1 MSIAKTTTE
10 TKLPFVEMR
19 RRNLVLT
26 FTITTAALS
35 AGLVYGWPALR
46 RTLVVNEQS
55 SLTEAQFG
63 MIFTAGSWSNLSA
76 QFFAGLARDHISG
89 CGTRTTACVCLLA
102 ALAGTL
108 GIAFCGESNFFVLL
122 LSMFGIGISSGAFLV
137 MLPVAGLFSLER
149 QGTILSS
156 FSGGF
161 QISGLV
167 FLLLAAI
174 SSDRRASFGGFS
186 VVLGFLILGSFYM
199 LPKDQFVKWE
209 WEADKEKESEKEY
222 LSVSVSEND
231 IEGDVAVTVPSKTR
245 DDDVSDYKA
254 PMDTAILD
262 QIRSWEYSF
271 LLLWFSVQLI
281 PLQYYVATI
290 GLQLERK
297 GDDDGTYTNI
307 FSILFASSAIA
318 APLIGKITDM
328 AGLGISQALASGLNS
343 LSMVILGLESV
354 PLPAHIVGLVCYDLG
369 RMMTFGTFFTN
380 IGKRFGYTNYG
391 TLAGLG
397 SIVSAILS
405 LIQYPLTSL
414 AIKGHANS
422 VNFVCGVIMTGVG
435 LPYCYWLWRRERAEY
450 KMTESMK

>member
-1 MSIAKTTTE
+1 MVRLGA
-10 TKLPFVEMR
+10 V
-19 RRNLVLT
+19 
-26 FTITTAALS
+26 ALS

-161 QISGLV
+161 QLSGLV

-209 WEADKEKESEKEY
+209 LEAEAGKEKESEKEY
-222 LSVSVSEND
+222 LSVSVPENEND
-231 IEGDVAVTVPSKTR
+231 IEGDVAVAVPNKTR

-254 PMDTAILD
+254 PMDTVIVD
-262 QIRSWEYSF
+262 QIRSWEYVL

-307 FSILFASSAIA
+307 FSILFAASAIA

-328 AGLGISQALASGLNS
+328 AGLGISHALASGLNS

-354 PLPAHIVGLVCYDLG
+354 PLPAHTVGLVCYDLG
-369 RMMTFGTFFTN
+369 RMMTFGTFLTN

-405 LIQYPLTSL
+405 LIQYPLISL

-422 VNFVCGVIMTGVG
+422 VNFVCGGIMTGIG
-435 LPYCYWLWRRERAEY
+435 LPYCYWLWRRERTCGAQDDGKHEIN
-450 KMTESMK
+450 MHV